1 MSIKKIFLTFSPQ
14 YPCFYDIMSKFAD
27 ERKHIKTQRHVA
39 DISYHLILYIFATCL
54 FTKQSFRIMRLFTK
68 QTMLFFLSVMLSVPF
83 LSSCADDDNPVP
95 YPSSCTLYV
104 RLIDVAGNNILTH
117 SGILDKDT
125 TKADNITLSPDN
137 DTISVSWIRKADNK
151 PAIMLHNNRLKTV
164 TDADWTTRPGA
175 YLVMNYLDEDV
186 TFGDKGYEHDETYVI
201 TLKSERLFGQAEQH
215 KIELTV
221 HIVGNRMTS
230 ITGCAVDGREKSIA
244 DIQDPNSADK
254 LKGYITMTAE

>member
-1 MSIKKIFLTFSPQ
+1 MPKNL
-14 YPCFYDIMSKFAD
+14 
-27 ERKHIKTQRHVA
+27 
-39 DISYHLILYIFATCL
+39 LYIMTLRHLLAAQTLDITCKHQPSK
-54 FTKQSFRIMRLFTK
+54 KQIMRLHFK
-68 QTMLFFLSVMLSVPF
+68 LFAIFFLSVLLAIPF
-83 LSSCADDDNPVP
+83 FSSCDDDENPVP

-104 RLIDVAGNNILTH
+104 RLIDAAGNNILTQR
-117 SGILDKDT
+117 GILDNDT

-186 TFGDKGYEHDETYVI
+186 TFGDKGYEHDETYAI
-201 TLKSERLFGQAEQH
+201 TLKSERLFGQTSQH

-221 HIVGNRMTS
+221 HIAGNRMTS

-244 DIQDPNSADK
+244 DILDPNSADK